1 MALTDRQVRQARK
14 PGDLTD
20 GEGLLLRVSVRD
32 DADGSIRKSWVLR
45 VQVKGGRRVEMG
57 LGSAGA
63 VSLADV
69 REQARRY
76 RNLARQGV
84 DPIRHREAEQAAAA
98 AEALRAMTFKQCA
111 EAYLAAHETGLKN
124 AKHRLQWRNTLAST
138 YEKLGAL
145 RVSEVDVSAVMRVLD
160 PLWRKK
166 TETASRIRGRIEA
179 VLAWATVMGY
189 REGANPAAWRNNL
202 DKLLPARTKVR
213 PVVHHPALPY
223 VDIPAFMSAIKAIEG
238 MGARALEFAILTA
251 ARSGEVRRVTW
262 GEIDFNAKVWTV
274 PGTRMKMQ
282 REHRVPLSDAA
293 LAVLKAL
300 RAVDQHAKIDT
311 FVFPGSPIGR
321 AARSE
326 TLPPISDMTL
336 TAVLRRMKRDAVTV
350 HGFRSTFRDWAAELT
365 EFQRE
370 VAEAALAHVV
380 GDKVEAA
387 YRRGDLFEKRR
398 MLMDAWA
405 AYCAS
410 ASKAADVVNLGE
422 RRSKRRIQPRAR
434 RRELQNKE
442 ARRINPHACS
452 SVKAEPT

>member
-14 PGDLTD
+14 AGDLTD
-20 GEGLLLRVSVRD
+20 GEGLLLRVSTRD
-32 DADGSIRKSWVLR
+32 EGGEVSIRKSWVLR

-57 LGSAGA
+57 LGSPTTVTLAG
-63 VSLADV
+63 V
-69 REQARRY
+69 RELAKRYRGLARRG
-76 RNLARQGV
+76 L
-84 DPIRHREAEQAAAA
+84 DPIKHREAERAAVA
-98 AEALRAMTFKQCA
+98 AEAARAMTFKQCA
-111 EAYLAAHETGLKN
+111 EAYLAAHEMGLKN

-138 YEKLGAL
+138 YDKLGAL
-145 RVSEVDVSAVMRVLD
+145 PVSEVDVAAVMRVLD

-223 VDIPAFMSAIKAIEG
+223 ADLPAFMLAIKAIDG
-238 MGARALEFAILTA
+238 MGARALEFAVLTA
-251 ARSGEVRRVTW
+251 ARSGEVRRMTW
-262 GEIDFNAKVWTV
+262 REVAFDTKVWTV
-274 PGTRMKMQ
+274 PGARMKMQ

-293 LAVLKAL
+293 VAIL
-300 RAVDQHAKIDT
+300 RARRAVAHDVKPDA

-321 AARSE
+321 AARSAV
-326 TLPPISDMTL
+326 LPPISDMTL

-350 HGFRSTFRDWAAELT
+350 HGFRSTFRDWAAEQT
-365 EFQRE
+365 EFQGE
-370 VAEAALAHVV
+370 VAEAALAHVI

-398 MLMDAWA
+398 MLMDVWG

-410 ASKAADVVNLGE
+410 ARITEVADLGD
-422 RRSKRRIQPRAR
+422 RRWKRRI
-434 RRELQNKE
+434 
-442 ARRINPHACS
+442 
-452 SVKAEPT
+452 